1 VRNPLYWH
9 TTVLSRID
17 RGGSQVLDQ
26 SRSAVGI
33 ASAMAE
39 AAIQFEKGLEGLSKL
54 SESKRREEHELDLR
68 AGLGPALIATKGWSA
83 HKLDENYAR
92 ATIVAEQLGRVDYLV
107 PLQYGQWAFR
117 LVRAEHKLALEHA
130 NELERIGK
138 ERTNAAAKWLGRYTN
153 AATHLWLGDFTTA
166 GSMFEEFMR

>member
-1 VRNPLYWH
+1 
-9 TTVLSRID
+9 
-17 RGGSQVLDQ
+17 
-26 SRSAVGI
+26 
-33 ASAMAE
+33 MAE

-130 NELERIGK
+130 NELERMRFLLRRCRGILGMLSANRQVS
-138 ERTNAAAKWLGRYTN
+138 ELFGKWLHSTSPCVN
-153 AATHLWLGDFTTA
+153 FL
-166 GSMFEEFMR
+166 E